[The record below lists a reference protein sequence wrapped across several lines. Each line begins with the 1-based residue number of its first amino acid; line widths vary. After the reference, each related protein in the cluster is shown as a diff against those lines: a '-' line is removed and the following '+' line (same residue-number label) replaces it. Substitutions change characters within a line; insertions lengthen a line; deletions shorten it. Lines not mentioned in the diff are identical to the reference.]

1 MTYKKNQL
9 IGNYF
14 FSYNIIH
21 LKIIF
26 ISKNIWH
33 PSKTSSTNKIVYL
46 MIKYLRICTKVR
58 YNLAKKK
65 LRIFFDKIQIALKT
79 LRKINTSLRILLVRS
94 IKQIPYLFCRDN
106 GIASSSAIIWCY
118 RTSPPLLFPKTHK
131 QEKMLKTLQIL
142 HVTSAWI
149 LSVWKSNRSKTH
161 TK

>member
-14 FSYNIIH
+14 FPTNIIH

-46 MIKYLRICTKVR
+46 MIRYTKVR

-65 LRIFFDKIQIALKT
+65 LRIFFDKMQIALKT
-79 LRKINTSLRILLVRS
+79 LWKINTSLRILLVRS

-118 RTSPPLLFPKTHK
+118 RTSPPPPLSKNTQTRKNVENITNITCNLCMNIVSM
-131 QEKMLKTLQIL
+131 EK
-142 HVTSAWI
+142 
-149 LSVWKSNRSKTH
+149 
-161 TK
+161 

>member
-14 FSYNIIH
+14 FPTNIIH

-46 MIKYLRICTKVR
+46 MIRYTKVR

-79 LRKINTSLRILLVRS
+79 LWKINTSLRILLVRS

-106 GIASSSAIIWCY
+106 GIASSSAMIWCY
-118 RTSPPLLFPKTHK
+118 RPPPPPSSFQKHTNK
-131 QEKMLKTLQIL
+131 KKC
-142 HVTSAWI
+142 
-149 LSVWKSNRSKTH
+149 WKHYKYYM
-161 TK
+161 